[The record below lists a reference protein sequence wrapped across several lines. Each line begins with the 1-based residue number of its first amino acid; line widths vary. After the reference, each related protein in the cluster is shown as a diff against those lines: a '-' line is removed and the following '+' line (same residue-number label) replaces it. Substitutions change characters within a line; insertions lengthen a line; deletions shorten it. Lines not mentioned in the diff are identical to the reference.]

1 MPAKFG
7 IPYSLQSPYIGQNL
21 GEGIS
26 EFQISGQSLMNKNCH
41 NSRSSNDID
50 MKLGPVTKLDK
61 KNTTTSKILHGNI
74 MAANHNVKFDL
85 EETGGQ
91 VPDAWAVIL
100 TFSLIATFSTFY
112 LKNFENRTKKSIT
125 QISYYCF

>member
-1 MPAKFG
+1 
-7 IPYSLQSPYIGQNL
+7 
-21 GEGIS
+21 
-26 EFQISGQSLMNKNCH
+26 
-41 NSRSSNDID
+41 

-74 MAANHNVKFDL
+74 MAANHVKFDL

-91 VPDAWAVIL
+91 VPDAWTVIL

-112 LKNFENRTKKSIT
+112 LKNTENRTNKSIT